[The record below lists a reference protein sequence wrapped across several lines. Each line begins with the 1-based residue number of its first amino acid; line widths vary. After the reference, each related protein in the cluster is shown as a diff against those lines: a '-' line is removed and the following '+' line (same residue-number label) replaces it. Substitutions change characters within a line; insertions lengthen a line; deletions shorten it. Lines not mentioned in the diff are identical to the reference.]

1 MKEEITMDD
10 IPKINTLKMTGEI
23 DEKQSGIAVKV
34 DGNDAHIFEV
44 YESEDEKIKNRE
56 RIVIVFKDPHPD
68 FGKEF
73 FTKYYGIDKPGWM
86 HWGGGE
92 DMRLERIE

>member
-1 MKEEITMDD
+1 MKEEITMED
-10 IPKINTLKMTGEI
+10 IPKINTLKMKGEI
-23 DEKQSGIAVKV
+23 DEKKLGISVKV

-68 FGKEF
+68 FDKEF
-73 FTKYYGIDKPGWM
+73 FTKYYDIIKPGWM
-86 HWGGGE
+86 IWGGGD
-92 DMRLERIE
+92 DMRIERN